1 MKGIRAVTLAVLAGA
16 LALAGCGGGGEDD
29 ASAGAADGGGAA
41 PITIGASLAL
51 TGDFAPDSKLV
62 RDGYQM
68 WADAVNAKGG
78 IDVGGEKRKV
88 ELIIKD
94 DGSDRD
100 QAVRLVESLITQD
113 EVDFLLSPW
122 GSGNTSAVAPVA
134 DRYKSVM
141 IAPLAAS
148 DDIWKEGYKQLFG
161 ILPRGSTV
169 FWPHLEMAKEQG
181 ITKVAIVSTNDVFPL
196 LGADGAKAKAKE
208 LGLEIVEEQTYPPE
222 AVDVGGV
229 ISRVQQSGAEMVI
242 NTADANDA
250 IIFVRQLKQR
260 NYFPKLLVL
269 AGAPVLP
276 EFREALKD
284 DAENVAGLTYWSR
297 TLPFKDELFGTAE
310 EFATAFEAKNGY
322 VPTHDSVAAATAGY
336 VLQRAIEAAGSTE
349 PAAVAEALRAFGED
363 TVFGPVRFD
372 ESGSNEGNFSYVIQI
387 QGGEA
392 KIVFPTDAAEA
403 ELVYPHPDAK

>member
-1 MKGIRAVTLAVLAGA
+1 MA
-16 LALAGCGGGGEDD
+16 LALAVAALGVAGCGGDD
-29 ASAGAADGGGAA
+29 EGAGAASGGDGG
-41 PITIGASLAL
+41 PITVGASLSL

-62 RDGYQM
+62 RDGYTM
-68 WADAVNAKGG
+68 WADAVNANGG

-88 ELIIKD
+88 ELLIKD

-134 DRYKSVM
+134 DRYQALM

-148 DDIWKEGYKQLFG
+148 DDIWEEDYTKLFG

-169 FWPHLEMAKEQG
+169 FWPHLEMAAEQG
-181 ITKVAIVSTNDVFPL
+181 ITRVAIVSTNDVFPL
-196 LGADGAKAKAKE
+196 LGAEGAKAKAEE
-208 LGLEIVEEQTYPPE
+208 LGIEVVAEETYPPE
-222 AVDVGGV
+222 TVDVGGV
-229 ISRVQQSGAEMVI
+229 ISRVSDADPEMII

-260 NYFPKLLVL
+260 DYFPKLLVL

-276 EFREALKD
+276 EFHEALKD

-297 TLPFKDELFGTAE
+297 TLPFSDDLFGTAE
-310 EFATAFEAKNGY
+310 EFATAFEEKFDY
-322 VPTHDSVAAATAGY
+322 PPTHDSVAAATAGY
-336 VLQRAIEAAGSTE
+336 VLQKGIEAAGSTE
-349 PAAVAEALRAFGED
+349 PDAVAEALRAFEGE

-387 QGGEA
+387 QDGDA
-392 KIVFPTDAAEA
+392 KIVFPEDAAEA
-403 ELVYPHPDAK
+403 ELVYPHPDAD